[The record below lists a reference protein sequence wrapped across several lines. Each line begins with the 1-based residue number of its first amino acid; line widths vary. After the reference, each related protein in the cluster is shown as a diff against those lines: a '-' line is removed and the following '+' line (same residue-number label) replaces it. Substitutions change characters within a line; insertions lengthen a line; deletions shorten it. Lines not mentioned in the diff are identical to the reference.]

1 MREEY
6 NLKVKYNVDAN
17 ATNEVKDEVIRQL
30 SKKGGKTRKFTAS
43 EISLITC

>member
-6 NLKVKYNVDAN
+6 DLKVKYNVDAN

-30 SKKGGKTRKFTAS
+30 SKKRRKDTKVYC
-43 EISLITC
+43 I